1 MYSEAAEVFNSIV
14 ALLTSIK
21 EEITKMGIKI
31 DTIELVGGG
40 TRIPKVIELIEQT
53 FGMNA
58 SRTTN
63 SSENIARGATL
74 YAVQQSGLFRM
85 PCFEIINR
93 SSHNINLQWRDISG
107 TMKDE
112 KENILPIIV

>member
-1 MYSEAAEVFNSIV
+1 MYSEAADVFNSIT
-14 ALLTSIK
+14 ALLTSLK
-21 EEITKMGIKI
+21 EDIIAKGIKI

-53 FGMNA
+53 FGMSA

-63 SSENIARGATL
+63 SSETIARGATL

-85 PCFEIINR
+85 PCSEIINR
-93 SSHNINLQWRDISG
+93 SSHNIYIQWRDASG
-107 TMKDE
+107 AMKNE
-112 KENILPIIV
+112 Q